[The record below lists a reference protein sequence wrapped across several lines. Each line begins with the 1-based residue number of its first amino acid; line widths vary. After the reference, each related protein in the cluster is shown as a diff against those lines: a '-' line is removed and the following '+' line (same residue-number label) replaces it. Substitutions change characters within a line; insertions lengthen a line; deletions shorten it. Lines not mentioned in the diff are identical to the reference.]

1 MSPDLVL
8 LIIILYWSANTLL
21 FLFATG
27 KLYFR
32 REEVPHLRLPEPL
45 PDQSNLPL
53 LSVIIPARNEE
64 HNIGSCLN
72 GLVTANY
79 PSDRLQ
85 ILVVNDRSTDRTAAI
100 VEEYAAKH
108 PQVELVQGQPLP
120 EGWTGKVHACWQGAE
135 LAQGEWLIFLDADST
150 VKPDLL
156 YSAVSF
162 ATEKRIELLTLIP
175 FQAMKS
181 FAERFWLPGIFFGF
195 SYFLNLK
202 RINDPQDPYAI
213 ANGQFLLFAKEA
225 YSRMDGHRSIKG
237 ELNDDLA
244 IASTAK
250 AKGLR
255 FHCAFAEPLLETRM
269 YHSLQEIWNG
279 FSRNASDIT
288 QIRSPGRLII
298 NVLFTFSIA
307 AGFLVLPS
315 LASYNYLLSS
325 GLYASLA
332 FGFAMVTSL
341 ILLNA
346 FIMVAGA
353 LRIPLPY
360 LLSIPMGLLLQG
372 VLCIRSYRLTN
383 KGIRQWKGR
392 SYSS

>member
-8 LIIILYWSANTLL
+8 LIIILYWSTNTLL

-32 REEVPHLRLPEPL
+32 RQEIPHLRLPVPA
-45 PDQSNLPL
+45 PDPRGLPL

-64 HNIGSCLN
+64 HNIGQCLS
-72 GLVTANY
+72 GLVKANY
-79 PSDRLQ
+79 PPERLQ
-85 ILVVNDRSTDRTAAI
+85 IIVVNDRSTDNTAAV
-100 VEEYAAKH
+100 VEEYASSH

-135 LAQGEWLIFLDADST
+135 QAHGDWLVFLDADST

-156 YSAVSF
+156 HSAVSF

-175 FQAMKS
+175 FQILKS
-181 FAERFWLPGIFFGF
+181 FPERFWLPGVFFGF
-195 SYFLNLK
+195 SYFLKLG
-202 RINDPQDPYAI
+202 RINDPRDPYAI
-213 ANGQFLLFAKEA
+213 ANGQFLLFSKDA
-225 YSRMDGHRSIKG
+225 YSRMDGHHSIKG

-244 IASTAK
+244 IARTAK
-250 AKGLR
+250 AKGLH
-255 FHCAFAEPLLETRM
+255 FHCAFAEQLLQTRM
-269 YHSLQEIWNG
+269 YHNLKEIWNG

-288 QIRSPGRLII
+288 QIRSSGRLII
-298 NVLFTFSIA
+298 NVLFTFTIA
-307 AGFLVLPS
+307 AGFLLLPA
-315 LASYNYLLSS
+315 LAAYHHLTSPGLYTLLSF
-325 GLYASLA
+325 GLAVVIA
-332 FGFAMVTSL
+332 F

-346 FIMVAGA
+346 FVMVAGA

-360 LLSIPMGLLLQG
+360 ILSVPLGLLLQG
-372 VLCIRSYRLTN
+372 VLCIRSYQLTN
-383 KGIRQWKGR
+383 EGIRQWKGR